1 MNRRQYRDALYKAE
15 YRLAD
20 MLILKGATITT
31 AESIT
36 GGMIASSIV
45 DVPGSSNWFKY
56 GFVTYSDEAKH
67 NVLGVSAELLK
78 RESAVSGSVAEEM
91 AIGALKRSGADY
103 AIAVTG
109 LAGPGLDEL
118 GRAPGLVYIGAAN
131 EKGVRVKKFNFSGNR
146 NEIRRKTNLSAL
158 RMAAE
163 MVRKDIKNRQTE
175 GSEDW
180 DDVCSPLEIF

>member
-1 MNRRQYRDALYKAE
+1 MNKRQYRNLLDRVKYKLGE
-15 YRLAD
+15 W
-20 MLILKGATITT
+20 LIMKRATITA

-36 GGMIASSIV
+36 GGMISSSIV
-45 DVPGSSNWFKY
+45 DVPGSSGWFKY

-67 NVLGVSAELLK
+67 NVLGVNCELLK
-78 RESAVSGSVAEEM
+78 RESAVSENVAAEM

-118 GRAPGLVYIGAAN
+118 GRAPGLVYIGVAN

-163 MVRKDIKNRQTE
+163 LVKKDIK
-175 GSEDW
+175 SEQIDGIGTRSG
-180 DDVCSPLEIF
+180 VQNIQ

>member
-1 MNRRQYRDALYKAE
+1 MLNTNGKQYRNALNSTKE
-15 YRLAD
+15 RLAKW
-20 MLILKGATITT
+20 LVLRRATITT

-36 GGMIASSIV
+36 AGMISSSIV
-45 DVPGSSNWFKY
+45 DVPGSSGWFKY

-67 NVLGVSAELLK
+67 NVLGVSRELLE
-78 RESAVSGSVAEEM
+78 RESAVSESVAKEM

-118 GRAPGLVYIGAAN
+118 GRAPGLVYIGVAN
-131 EKGVRVKKFNFSGNR
+131 AKGVRVKEFNFSGNR

-158 RMAAE
+158 RMAVE
-163 MVRKDIKNRQTE
+163 LVKKDAIPE
-175 GSEDW
+175 
-180 DDVCSPLEIF
+180 

>member
-1 MNRRQYRDALYKAE
+1 MFNMNRRE
-15 YRLAD
+15 YRHALNSVKEKLAGW
-20 MLILKGATITT
+20 LILKRATITT

-36 GGMIASSIV
+36 AGMISSSIV
-45 DVPGSSNWFKY
+45 DVPGSSGWFKY

-67 NVLGVSAELLK
+67 NVLGVSAELLE
-78 RESAVSGSVAEEM
+78 RESAVSESVAEEM

-118 GRAPGLVYIGAAN
+118 GRAPGLVYIGVAN
-131 EKGVRVKKFNFSGNR
+131 ANGVRVKKFNFSGNR
-146 NEIRRKTNLSAL
+146 NDIRRKTNLSAL

-163 MVRKDIKNRQTE
+163 LVKKDVRPE
-175 GSEDW
+175 
-180 DDVCSPLEIF
+180 